1 MSASR
6 AVFVEAPSRLH
17 MGLIDPGGEFG
28 RRFGGI
34 GAALEAPSLLIEARP
49 AERLSAE
56 GGDQRLL
63 VYARRYLDRH
73 RIEEGAW
80 LRVHRSIPAHSGL
93 GSGTQLALATARAL
107 AALFDRPFDAP
118 GLAEATGRAQ
128 RSAVGTWAFEHGGFL
143 LEGGRRVPGDGPAPL
158 LLRRPMPADWRCV
171 LAIPD
176 APPGLSGP
184 AEEHAFRDLPPPPAE
199 LVGRVA
205 HLILMVV
212 LPALVEEDLTTFG
225 SGLTEVQRLVGEMFR
240 PVQGERFADP
250 LVAELVDELLAFGA
264 AGAGQSSW
272 GPAVYGLV
280 RGEEAAR
287 SMVRRVEDRLEG
299 RGVVLATSFNN
310 SGARCWTADGD
321 RERGE
326 RVGLTNGPASAGTA
340 ADRRS

>member
-1 MSASR
+1 MSGSR

-17 MGLIDPGGEFG
+17 MGLIDPGGECG

-56 GGDQRLL
+56 GEEAPRVLL
-63 VYARRYLDRH
+63 YARRFLDHH

-80 LRVHRSIPAHSGL
+80 LRVHRAIPAHSGL

-128 RSAVGTWAFEHGGFL
+128 RSAIGTWAFAHGGFL
-143 LEGGRRVPGDGPAPL
+143 LEGGRRVPGDRPAPL
-158 LLRRPMPADWRCV
+158 LLRHSMPADWRCV

-176 APPGLSGP
+176 VPPGLSGS
-184 AEEHAFRDLPPPPAE
+184 AEEDAFRDLPPPPAG

-205 HLILMVV
+205 QLILMVV
-212 LPALVEEDLTTFG
+212 LPALVEEDLATFG

-240 PVQGERFADP
+240 PVQGERFAHP
-250 LVAELVDELLAFGA
+250 LVGELVDELLAGGA
-264 AGAGQSSW
+264 LGAGQSSW

-280 RGEEAAR
+280 RGEEAA
-287 SMVRRVEDRLEG
+287 VRLARRIEDRLDG
-299 RGVVLATSFNN
+299 RGVVLATSFDNR
-310 SGARCWTADGD
+310 GARCW
-321 RERGE
+321 
-326 RVGLTNGPASAGTA
+326 A
-340 ADRRS
+340 ADAAGAAP